1 MWNCDFVLADC
12 SVFRRDTANGLSSP
26 TRRAEGDEGLSFPT
40 GKQPPNT
47 IFPPTAKKNQPWFP
61 NLSAVPL
68 KPTVLSFFPQRRK
81 KKDGSSNYI
90 SVLIPIL
97 VSA

>member
-1 MWNCDFVLADC
+1 
-12 SVFRRDTANGLSSP
+12 
-26 TRRAEGDEGLSFPT
+26 
-40 GKQPPNT
+40 
-47 IFPPTAKKNQPWFP
+47 
-61 NLSAVPL
+61 VPL